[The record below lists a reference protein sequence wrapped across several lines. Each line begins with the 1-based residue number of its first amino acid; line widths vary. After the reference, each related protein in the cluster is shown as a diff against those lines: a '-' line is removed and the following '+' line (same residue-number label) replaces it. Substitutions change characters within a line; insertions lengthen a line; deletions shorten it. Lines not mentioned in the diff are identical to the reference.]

1 MRPLILSFVIVL
13 TWCLQSRADIAW
25 NPPSSRTSHLSS
37 PPWSSQ
43 QSQIRSLNFLS
54 ISRSMDELMIV
65 LQLDDVSAI
74 QRVVGDHRG
83 ARMVILQA
91 TDGRHLIRNIYD
103 PSYNLKECK
112 ATKNQDDIDEFRSSF
127 QMKYSSEYLSEG
139 IIHRFNQ
146 RSLKR
151 SQLPSLA
158 SVNLEYV
165 HNATKSKEVFVLPR
179 TTRKELRLHPT
190 IRMMT
195 EVMEARRVCR
205 DMEKSLKAHLMM
217 ADKTRNGDRV
227 VDNQGLG
234 VFEEGVELD
243 IEDERVSR
251 ERRSIFIVPGTL
263 WCGAGNIADSYDD
276 LGEHETT
283 DMCCREHDH
292 CPHTIESWQNKFS
305 IFNHRLYTLS
315 DCRCD
320 VKFRDC
326 LLRVNTSVSRSVGDA
341 YFNLLGCACFNIK
354 EEEECISRSWWPWNA
369 CSRYQQIKRAIVNF
383 IGPVLDFMT
392 M

>member
-13 TWCLQSRADIAW
+13 TRCLQSLADIAW
-25 NPPSSRTSHLSS
+25 NPTSSRTSHLSS
-37 PPWSSQ
+37 PSWTSQ

-54 ISRSMDELMIV
+54 ISRSMDELVIV
-65 LQLDDVSAI
+65 LNLDDVSAI

-83 ARMVILQA
+83 TRMVILQA

-127 QMKYSSEYLSEG
+127 QTKYSSEYLSEG
-139 IIHRFNQ
+139 IIHRYNQ

-151 SQLPSLA
+151 SQLSSLA

-179 TTRKELRLHPT
+179 TTRKEVRLHPT

-195 EVMEARRVCR
+195 GVMEARRVCR

-227 VDNQGLG
+227 LDDQELG
-234 VFEEGVELD
+234 VYEEGVELD
-243 IEDERVSR
+243 IEDERISR

-263 WCGAGNIADSYDD
+263 WCGAGNIA
-276 LGEHETT
+276 E
-283 DMCCREHDH
+283 
-292 CPHTIESWQNKFS
+292 
-305 IFNHRLYTLS
+305 
-315 DCRCD
+315 
-320 VKFRDC
+320 
-326 LLRVNTSVSRSVGDA
+326 
-341 YFNLLGCACFNIK
+341 
-354 EEEECISRSWWPWNA
+354 
-369 CSRYQQIKRAIVNF
+369 
-383 IGPVLDFMT
+383 
-392 M
+392 